1 MLFEITSASQAET
14 ILRMFAEVKH
24 RGEFMFM
31 NLSNERIPC
40 VLRKCSFCEKPST
53 YLGNNIW
60 GKGMQMS
67 STYCQHCGYAMKTLA
82 CATILFSKDACV
94 EESTIGCLAHP
105 AD

>member
-40 VLRKCSFCEKPST
+40 VLRKCSSCEKPST

-94 EESTIGCLAHP
+94 EESTIDCLAHP